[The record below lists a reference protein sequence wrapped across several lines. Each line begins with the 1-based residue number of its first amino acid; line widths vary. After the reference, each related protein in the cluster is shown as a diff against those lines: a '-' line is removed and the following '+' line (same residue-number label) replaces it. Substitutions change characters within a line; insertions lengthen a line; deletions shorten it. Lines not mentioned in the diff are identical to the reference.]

1 MGINRGRDYTVVAG
15 KIVDK
20 SILGEGGESADHQ
33 PGAFYFIPGGPFDL
47 APDVTAGLTGIATA
61 TSQALFRQY
70 WPYAMRVR
78 SISIEV
84 VAAQPAALMSVGLYD
99 RNGNRLGWS
108 GQIDASAIGIKTQ
121 VDEEFSI
128 PAAGF
133 YWVSWMNTNVTAT
146 VRSPS
151 DPDYFL
157 VDPIRN
163 AGRAQKVEK
172 GGVSA
177 VAIPPAVID
186 LSTYAAIVRNP
197 PFIKFQS

>member
-20 SILGEGGESADHQ
+20 SILGEEGASADHL

-47 APDVTAGLTGIATA
+47 APDVTTGVTGIATA
-61 TSQALFRQY
+61 TSQALLRYY

-78 SISIEV
+78 AISMEV
-84 VAAQPAALMSVGLYD
+84 FAAQPAAKMSIGLYD

-108 GQIDASAIGIKTQ
+108 GQIDASATGIKTQ
-121 VDEEFSI
+121 IDEEFSV

-133 YWVSWMNTNVTAT
+133 YWVSWMNTNVMATA
-146 VRSPS
+146 RAPS

-177 VAIPPAVID
+177 VAIPPETID
-186 LSTYAAIVRNP
+186 LSTYAAIVRNT